1 MTIAFSTKSLDWKTQ
16 YSFEPVHYANTK
28 TELVSFNRIAGD
40 AGVWVHDTSD
50 KYNQFYGVDYPS
62 KLSVITNNN
71 PSATKIY
78 EAFSVESTSGSWK
91 ATFETRTGDTQR
103 SSFDANSLVT
113 KEGKH
118 YIDIPKDTLNKQMTY
133 TYVGQTTVG
142 DLYNASQ
149 PGFMKNKIK
158 IRGKIHAIP
167 SELGIL
173 FKTYTQEEL
182 YAFGMDNNAANDY
195 QEVNPKNQVSRYI
208 PGAVSST
215 VVSYLDT
222 TTQSDLEGPFASNY
236 KYDPYTNSISYIN
249 KYLQG
254 VEGGPEAGNFWYT
267 ALRVYF
273 GDVLELFDGDTGKL
287 VLDKAPVF
295 LYSVTPLGVN
305 GEDMRGEFMRVDL
318 ERTGT
323 DYYELFAIN
332 VDQHQTK
339 LDHSLGQNN

>member
-1 MTIAFSTKSLDWKTQ
+1 MTIAFSIKSLDWKTQ
-16 YSFEPVHYANTK
+16 YSFEPIHYASTK
-28 TELVSFNRIAGD
+28 TELVSFKRIAAD
-40 AGVWVHDTSD
+40 AGVWIHDTSEN
-50 KYNQFYGVDYPS
+50 YNQFYGQAYPS

-103 SSFDANSLVT
+103 SSFDANSLIT

-149 PGFMKNKIK
+149 PGFMQNKIK
-158 IRGKIHAIP
+158 ITGKIHAIP
-167 SELGIL
+167 SELGLL
-173 FKTYTQEEL
+173 FKFYTQEEL
-182 YAFGMDNNAANDY
+182 YDLGMALEASSQYQAITPNN
-195 QEVNPKNQVSRYI
+195 EVSRYI
-208 PGAVSST
+208 PGLGSST

-222 TTQSDLEGPFASNY
+222 STQSDLQGSNASKY

-249 KYLQG
+249 ESLQSLDG
-254 VEGGPEAGNFWYT
+254 FGNFSYDGIV
-267 ALRVYF
+267 AYF
-273 GDVLELFDGDTGKL
+273 GEILGDLDDNTGKPSL
-287 VLDKAPVF
+287 EKAPVF
-295 LYSVTPLGVN
+295 LYSITPLGAN
-305 GEDMRGEFMRVDL
+305 GEDMRGEFMKVDL
-318 ERTGT
+318 ERSGT